1 MASTAKCERY
11 NIQLDYSTS
20 TFSTSE
26 SSIAD
31 TQYLELHTCFV
42 PLRLTL
48 PRLKILRLHRFAA
61 MGIGRQSCPLPAS
74 SERGRVPWGS
84 SKIIPL
90 KLNLTGHR
98 DLAPARPLRQNLLF
112 ALRPA
117 RIVNPLGRGVES
129 KVLLDQAFPPLSGTQ
144 VSLSLRLGPAP
155 GEPRATWGAGS
166 PNCRSSSREDD
177 KNNNTE
183 AREHADNQKIQKV
196 LT

>member
-1 MASTAKCERY
+1 
-11 NIQLDYSTS
+11 
-20 TFSTSE
+20 
-26 SSIAD
+26 
-31 TQYLELHTCFV
+31 
-42 PLRLTL
+42 
-48 PRLKILRLHRFAA
+48 
-61 MGIGRQSCPLPAS
+61 MGIGRQSSPLPAS

-84 SKIIPL
+84 SKIISF

-155 GEPRATWGAGS
+155 GEPRATWRAGS
-166 PNCRSSSREDD
+166 PNCRSSTRKDD

-183 AREHADNQKIQKV
+183 AREHTDNQKIQKV